1 MRFILLM
8 MGLGVLGASCVSTRA
23 DTNIPREEKTA
34 APVSSDSNAAALGQ
48 FVMPHANGVVRLIRG
63 SETVQ
68 VEVHCVIKF
77 ATPSAIEERETI
89 GAIDSLSIAVVT
101 SGGGAL
107 VAAGPVV
114 DDGWI
119 GGSTRMS
126 GCVRQDFVLPARG
139 ELEAVTIVGGGV
151 ERRYRVPDFLRR

>member
-107 VAAGPVV
+107 PRKESPWHV
-114 DDGWI
+114 DRARAQGEPGD
-119 GGSTRMS
+119 
-126 GCVRQDFVLPARG
+126 VLGHA
-139 ELEAVTIVGGGV
+139 LA
-151 ERRYRVPDFLRR
+151 

>member
-1 MRFILLM
+1 MRSILLM

-23 DTNIPREEKTA
+23 DTNIPREEPHIA
-34 APVSSDSNAAALGQ
+34 EVSSDSNA
-48 FVMPHANGVVRLIRG
+48 VVRLIRG
-63 SETVQ
+63 TATVQ

-77 ATPSAIEERETI
+77 ATASAVEERETI
-89 GAIDSLSIAVVT
+89 GAIDSLGIAVVT

-126 GCVRQDFVLPARG
+126 GCVRQDFVLPGEG